1 MTEVQQAEKRDEKSV
16 EEKREVKK
24 TEERREQIKQ
34 AEVYELG
41 KESLK
46 IQKKAP
52 LLNIPL
58 EVVTP
63 SRTSG
68 ILTPHVSIIPHASVK
83 LDVINTRTIQS
94 SILTPKLKVLKK
106 PPRDIRVQVYE
117 PLKIVE
123 LTCPSLNLKLKPP
136 EDWSIR
142 PLLKPLTITDLGLL
156 NPRFRCRLKRI
167 KRLETFHA
175 PSIKSDK
182 KCTPKIRIAQ
192 TYFTMEEIKRVVYKL
207 WLMRFDEDFIIEC
220 IKRAYGKVLSLSEV
234 RKIIAEGE
242 KGYVEIGMLPTYVNG
257 SIKAIIAEKGGVY
270 LRGTQTKLTLPE
282 EKRPEQEIKHVMG
295 KMLPELVKKTSS
307 RTASRIFS
315 SLLEYLLEMQYLS
328 DEYHKLGGLGGV
340 SDEGLICILVDKS
353 RDFHQFIEH
362 VCKEMW
368 RIKSRGLPSVSD
380 KGWEELRWYG
390 LHEDVIELDKAQQ
403 MIESLIE
410 KKDDN
415 KAFNEAKDAFIKEV
429 KSKSIEGR
437 LRFLLLPVEGEKFK
451 ESYDILTDPRI
462 EIERYLKYCKFFA
475 FKLRTDLEEELLARV
490 LSATFGFA
498 KVSLHSHRIGQYILG
513 LYGEFDRK
521 LGEIIKRIR
530 EKVDPAKWPKPH
542 PEECPLHKALKHLAY
557 AHLLFNERIGEEHID
572 SEVEVDGIRKV
583 DVYCK
588 NPARK
593 IAIEIETMYGTG
605 DPGAKI
611 NHETI
616 MPYYEKKFDGELWLV
631 IPNLQAFLFLE
642 ELLRLRKYYREQRLK
657 LEIYVA
663 DVTGEGARQIYGE
676 KKAPGLIKLVD
687 VLNFIRGEAVD
698 VNSRFE
704 VDC

>member
-1 MTEVQQAEKRDEKSV
+1 MTEIQQAEKRDEKSV

-34 AEVYELG
+34 AEVYETS

-58 EVVTP
+58 EFVTP
-63 SRTSG
+63 SRTPG
-68 ILTPHVSIIPHASVK
+68 ILTPHVSIIPYAFAK
-83 LDVINTRTIQS
+83 LDIINARTIQS

-136 EDWSIR
+136 ENWSIR
-142 PLLKPLTITDLGLL
+142 PLLEPLTITDLGFL
-156 NPRFRCRLKRI
+156 NPRFRCGLRRI
-167 KRLETFHA
+167 EGLEILHT
-175 PSIKSDK
+175 PSIKSNEI
-182 KCTPKIRIAQ
+182 CMPKIQVAR
-192 TYFTMEEIKRVVYKL
+192 TYFTM
-207 WLMRFDEDFIIEC
+207 
-220 IKRAYGKVLSLSEV
+220 
-234 RKIIAEGE
+234 
-242 KGYVEIGMLPTYVNG
+242 
-257 SIKAIIAEKGGVY
+257 
-270 LRGTQTKLTLPE
+270 E

-295 KMLPELVKKTSS
+295 KMLPELVKKPQ
-307 RTASRIFS
+307 AEPLVEFS
-315 SLLEYLLEMQYLS
+315 SLLEYLLEMRYLS

-340 SDEGLICILVDKS
+340 GDEGLICILVDKS
-353 RDFHQFIEH
+353 RDFHQFMEH

-380 KGWEELRWYG
+380 KGWEELRWHG
-390 LHEDVIELDKAQQ
+390 LHEDVIELDKAEQ
-403 MIESLIE
+403 MIEDLSE
-410 KKDDN
+410 KRANDS
-415 KAFNEAKDAFIKEV
+415 AFKQAKDAFIREV

-437 LRFLLLPVEGEKFK
+437 LRFLLLPVEEKKFK
-451 ESYDILTDPRI
+451 ESYEILTDPRI
-462 EIERYLKYCKFFA
+462 RIERYLRYSKFFA
-475 FKLRTDLEEELLARV
+475 FKLRTDLEEGLLARI

-498 KVSLHSHRIGQYILG
+498 KVSPYSHSIGQYVLG
-513 LYGEFDRK
+513 LCGEFSQK
-521 LGEIIKRIR
+521 LEEIIESVRK
-530 EKVDPAKWPKPH
+530 KVDPAKWPKPH

-557 AHLLFNERIGEEHID
+557 AHLLFNERIGEEYID
-572 SEVEVDGIRKV
+572 SEFEVDGIRKV

-605 DPGAKI
+605 DPIGAKI

-616 MPYYEKKFDGELWLV
+616 MPYYKKRQEFDGELWLV
-631 IPNLQAFLFLE
+631 IPNLHAFLFLK
-642 ELLRLRKYYREQRLK
+642 ELLRLRKYYREQGLK

-676 KKAPGLIKLVD
+676 KKAPGLIRLID

-704 VDC
+704 MDR